1 LTSLATTWLT
11 QHGQARIQQM
21 NRDRVQREKLF
32 SKFIDEAS
40 SLYADALT
48 HEGSD
53 LGKLSKLY
61 SMVARMRL
69 LSSKSIVEH
78 AEKVAQMVIDTYLA
92 PNKTFRDVPKLRESG
107 AMDPLKDFGEAC
119 REELRK
125 FGSQ

>member
-1 LTSLATTWLT
+1 
-11 QHGQARIQQM
+11 M